1 LSELAGIRPSFRA
14 SRGFRAAA
22 DRSPNTERSADAAK
36 SALAPCPRQFAWGE
50 QTKIADLHTDSSR
63 ADESEPP

>member
-1 LSELAGIRPSFRA
+1 LSGLGGIRPSFPA

-36 SALAPCPRQFAWGE
+36 SALAPCPRQFARSE
-50 QTKIADLHTDSSR
+50 QTKIADFHTDSSH